1 RGFSDIFGRVW
12 LPRPGNPE
20 TDQPSRCPQL
30 KGAGEAGGDLSEVQL
45 RFFIVSGLRSLHGEV
60 GAALNFD
67 VLQHDEASN
76 IAVLKVPKEGLVKL
90 WSSLTLLG
98 SYMEQRCAFRVLQ
111 VNGLISALLGSN
123 SPGCVLLKQQIRFP
137 APLFVGEAV
146 SARAEVQRVRLSTAV
161 VSVRVQTA
169 DQTEE
174 TRVVL
179 EGTITV
185 KIHKKQEIG

>member
-1 RGFSDIFGRVW
+1 MW
-12 LPRPGNPE
+12 LW
-20 TDQPSRCPQL
+20 SRSGLASPWSGL
-30 KGAGEAGGDLSEVQL
+30 A
-45 RFFIVSGLRSLHGEV
+45 FPWSGLRSLHTGQV
-60 GAALNFD
+60 F
-67 VLQHDEASN
+67 
-76 IAVLKVPKEGLVKL
+76 
-90 WSSLTLLG
+90 SLTRTFSERDLL
-98 SYMEQRCAFRVLQ
+98 AFSALTGDSNPLHLDPHFAKTTAFSRPLVHGVL